1 MLMNNL
7 VLAAALSIF
16 AVSTDAAITK
26 INNSLASNFKVE
38 NLLFSESASDA
49 QGKSLLYMVR

>member
-1 MLMNNL
+1 MNNL

-16 AVSTDAAITK
+16 ALSTDAAITK